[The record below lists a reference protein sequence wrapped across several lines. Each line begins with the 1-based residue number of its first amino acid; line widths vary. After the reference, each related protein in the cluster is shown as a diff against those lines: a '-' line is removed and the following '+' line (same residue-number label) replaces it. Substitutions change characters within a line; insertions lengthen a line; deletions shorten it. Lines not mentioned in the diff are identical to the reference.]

1 MVTSRDVATYAK
13 VSQATVSRVINGS
26 GRTSSDV
33 ETRVREAIEVLG
45 YVRNAS
51 ATAMKTN
58 RSRTVGIFIS
68 EMRNPFYRDLFTE
81 LAARLAAQKLRVM
94 VWHAQ
99 EHADDAV
106 DAINEKA
113 VDALV
118 ISALNLE
125 STTMMTALKSDR
137 PIVLLNRIVEE
148 FACDYVV
155 GDNYA
160 GSRKVADYLIAAER
174 TDCLVIAGSL
184 DTSTGRERL
193 NGFLDGM
200 RTGGAEV
207 PDERIV
213 ATHFDA
219 DQTAETV
226 REFVTAHGAPETV
239 VCVNDAQAVAALN
252 TLRELRIDVPETT
265 WVVGYDNVWG
275 AETPLIDLTTVSQS
289 SQQMAEEAARILAA
303 RLDDPTL
310 PWIQT
315 VLPAELIV
323 RGSTANFTP
332 THARVRAEGT

>member
-13 VSQATVSRVINGS
+13 VSQATVSRVINRS
-26 GRTSSDV
+26 GLTSSEV
-33 ETRVREAIEVLG
+33 ESRVLEAIEALG

-68 EMRNPFYRDLFTE
+68 EMRNPFYRDLFIE

-99 EHADDAV
+99 EYADDAV

-125 STTMMTALKSDR
+125 STTMMAALKSDR
-137 PIVLLNRIVEE
+137 PIVLLNRIVED

-174 TDCLVIAGSL
+174 TECLVIAGSL

-200 RTGGAEV
+200 RSGGTAVPADRVLATNFDAELTDQMV
-207 PDERIV
+207 RQFV
-213 ATHFDA
+213 ATH
-219 DQTAETV
+219 
-226 REFVTAHGAPETV
+226 GAPQTV
-239 VCVNDAQAVAALN
+239 VCVNDAQAVATLN
-252 TLRELRIDVPETT
+252 TLRELRVDVPETT

-289 SQQMAEEAARILAA
+289 SQQMANEAARILAA
-303 RLDDPTL
+303 RLDNPTL

-323 RGSTANFTP
+323 RGSTGNFTIP
-332 THARVRAEGT
+332 RPG

>member
-26 GRTSSDV
+26 ERTSSQV
-33 ETRVREAIEVLG
+33 ESRVREAIQVLG

-58 RSRTVGIFIS
+58 RSRTVGVFIS

-99 EHADDAV
+99 EYADDAV
-106 DAINEKA
+106 EAINEKA

-137 PIVLLNRIVEE
+137 PIVLLNRIVED

-160 GSRKVADYLIAAER
+160 GSRKIADYLIAAER

-200 RTGGAEV
+200 RSGGAAV
-207 PDERIV
+207 PADRMV
-213 ATHFDA
+213 ATNFDA
-219 DQTAETV
+219 EQTDQTV
-226 REFVTAHGAPETV
+226 REFVAARGAPQTV
-239 VCVNDAQAVAALN
+239 VCVNDAQAVATLN
-252 TLRELRIDVPETT
+252 TLRELRVDVPETT

-275 AETPLIDLTTVSQS
+275 AETPLINLTTVSQS
-289 SQQMAEEAARILAA
+289 YEQMADEAARILAA
-303 RLDDPTL
+303 RLDNPTL

-323 RGSTANFTP
+323 RGSTGNFTAP
-332 THARVRAEGT
+332 RAD